1 MRRTRSLDAAY
12 FDELYGREADPWC
25 FETSAYEA
33 GKYQRTIAA
42 LADERAHRALE
53 LGCSI
58 GVLTRKLAACCE
70 ELISTDLSAAALDGA
85 KSRCADLPNVR
96 FLLSERITD
105 GFDGAFDLIIL
116 SEVVY
121 YWVQA
126 DLEKVAAAVLRTLQ
140 PNGRL
145 LLVHWLGETDYPKT
159 GDDAVSALAD
169 LLGGDVR
176 IEHAERHE
184 AYRLDLWRR
193 V

>member
-12 FDELYGREADPWC
+12 FDELYGREADPWS

-33 GKYQRTIAA
+33 GKYHRTIAA
-42 LADERAHRALE
+42 LGAERALRALE

-58 GVLTRKLAACCE
+58 GVLTRLLAACCD
-70 ELISTDLSAAALDGA
+70 ELISTDLAAAALDRA
-85 KSRCADLPNVR
+85 KARCADLPNVR
-96 FLLSERITD
+96 FLLAEQITD
-105 GFDGAFDLIIL
+105 GFDGAFDLIVL
-116 SEVVY
+116 SEVIY

-159 GDDAVSALAD
+159 GDDAVMALAL